1 MKLIT
6 ENEGKVFNP
15 PLHAGVTSREIVGVD
30 MPAQQVTFHMSTIA
44 PEGGGSELDTHP
56 TSEQIF
62 YVLSGQV
69 KFLGQGTEVIART
82 GQAVFIPAG
91 EPHASINEGDVNAV
105 CLVVTAPPL

>member
-6 ENEGKVFNP
+6 EKEGKVFNP
-15 PLHAGVTSREIVGVD
+15 PLHAGVISRELVSVD
-30 MPAQQVTFHMSTIA
+30 TPAHQVTFHMSTIA
-44 PEGGGSELDTHP
+44 PEGGGSDLDTHP

-69 KFLGQGTEVIART
+69 KFLGQGTEVIACT

-91 EPHASINEGDVNAV
+91 EPHASINEGDVDAV